1 MGAAD
6 YVNKHENL
14 NRNEDT
20 LMFEECMTSMLS
32 VPYYQDGQTDAS
44 SKGKVSIGHS
54 IPWYHS

>member
-1 MGAAD
+1 MGAVD

-20 LMFEECMTSMLS
+20 LMFEQCMTSMLS
-32 VPYYQDGQTDAS
+32 VPYYQDG
-44 SKGKVSIGHS
+44 HS